1 MAGYK
6 KNRHMEINEGMED
19 LNHNFEEKNLD
30 YKSPHALIWAQLKK
44 HKLAMVSF
52 VVFSVMTIA
61 CMSAPL
67 MAPYEVDAI
76 NLGSIRMPPSWDH
89 WMGTDDLGRD
99 LYSRILYGG
108 RMSILIG
115 IMSAIFGTGL
125 GAIVGAISGF
135 YGGWTD
141 NVLMRFTDIAYAIPR
156 LPLLIVLSAY
166 SQAAVFSM
174 VLIIGLLSW
183 MATARVVR
191 SQVLS
196 IKEMEYV
203 EAARSIG
210 AKNIKIITRHILPN
224 AVGPIIV
231 GATLAVG
238 NAIIIESSLSFLG
251 LGVQPPTPTWGNLL
265 MDSQATMATKPW
277 LTIFPGL
284 AILMIVLSINF
295 IGDGLNDA
303 LDPTLRS
310 D

>member
-1 MAGYK
+1 MKIK
-6 KNRHMEINEGMED
+6 KNIGD
-19 LNHNFEEKNLD
+19 LDFNFDEEKLD
-30 YKSPHALIWAQLKK
+30 YKSPGALMWIQLKK
-44 HKLAMVSF
+44 HKLAMISF
-52 VVFSVMTIA
+52 VVFTLMTIV
-61 CMSAPL
+61 CMAAPL
-67 MAPYEVDAI
+67 IAPYEVDAI
-76 NLGSIRMPPSWDH
+76 NLGSIRLAPSWDH

-125 GAIVGAISGF
+125 GALVGAIAGF
-135 YGGWTD
+135 YGSWLD
-141 NVLMRFTDIAYAIPR
+141 NVLMRFTDTAYSIPR

-166 SQAAVFSM
+166 SQAAVLSM

-183 MATARVVR
+183 MATARIVR

-210 AKNIKIITRHILPN
+210 ASNLKMITRHILPN

-265 MDSQATMATKPW
+265 MDSQATMASKPW

-284 AILMIVLSINF
+284 AILLIVLSINF
-295 IGDGLNDA
+295 IGDGLNDS

-310 D
+310 N